1 MTYEKA
7 MALAEKWAVK
17 NQLKVFNAP
26 HALIYI
32 RNIDLARREACAM
45 GIGANA
51 GEATQLLYV
60 LSNLTYWRG
69 EDAKDAKVAIKAHVK
84 ELQRRK

>member
-7 MALAEKWAVK
+7 IALAEKWAIQ
-17 NQLKVFNAP
+17 NRLKVFNAP

-32 RNIDLARREACAM
+32 RNIDLARAEARAM
-45 GIGANA
+45 GLGANE

-60 LSNLTYWRG
+60 LSNLTYWKG
-69 EDAKDAKVAIKAHVK
+69 EDAKAAKVAIKARVK
-84 ELQRRK
+84 ELQKRR